1 MNKIFTLVFLSSF
14 SLLSLGVYAA
24 PPGTLKSDKVK
35 GLSRYCTYSDG
46 GISTIE
52 HTKQCPRKNPKP
64 SKSGS
69 PPIVNI
75 EKKGGPSSGPL
86 SGQKIKGNNRYCS
99 YKDGT
104 VLTVEKNDKCPNTS
118 R

>member
-1 MNKIFTLVFLSSF
+1 MYKTFTVIFVSVF
-14 SLLSLGVYAA
+14 SLFFGDVYASPA
-24 PPGTLKSDKVK
+24 GTLKSDKVK

-64 SKSGS
+64 STSGS

-99 YKDGT
+99 YEGGT